1 MATTPSSLFQ
11 DLRDALKEF
20 KDFLD
25 ANVSKIKPAV
35 SALKSLVPQITELLD
50 KLIDLM
56 NKLNAEID
64 KLNVNAIPGIAEASQ
79 FTDKLKTFL
88 NTTKTLLPAEA
99 STVDSVLQIA
109 DVVTS
114 LPSLDS
120 IKQEIKDL
128 ITAIVGH
135 LNTLKTA

>member
-88 NTTKTLLPAEA
+88 NTTKTLLPDEA
-99 STVDSVLQIA
+99 GTVDSILQIA